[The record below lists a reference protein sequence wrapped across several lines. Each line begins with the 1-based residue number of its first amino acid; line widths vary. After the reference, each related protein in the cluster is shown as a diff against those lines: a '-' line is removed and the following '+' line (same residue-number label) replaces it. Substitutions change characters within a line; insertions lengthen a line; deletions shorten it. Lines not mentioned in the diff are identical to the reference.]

1 MSPDGVRRQ
10 RRPVRQHDRVSYR
23 RSRDDAHKART
34 WQDFTVSQREL
45 FDSSGLPGVLTSDQD
60 AFEDFLMHGFLPMPG
75 GLADG
80 TRFSADEL
88 APTQRDSLDELAA
101 LYVEQVRDPGVSL
114 GPRREET

>member
-1 MSPDGVRRQ
+1 VT
-10 RRPVRQHDRVSYR
+10 YR

-34 WQDFTVSQREL
+34 WRDFKLSQREL
-45 FDSSGLPGVLTSDQD
+45 FDSSGLPGVLSEDQD

-88 APTQRDSLDELAA
+88 SATQRDSLDELAA

-114 GPRREET
+114 GPRRDET